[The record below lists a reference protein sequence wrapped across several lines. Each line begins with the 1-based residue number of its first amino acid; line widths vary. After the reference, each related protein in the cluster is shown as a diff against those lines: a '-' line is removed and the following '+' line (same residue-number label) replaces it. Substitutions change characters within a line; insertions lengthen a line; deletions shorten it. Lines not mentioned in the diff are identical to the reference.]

1 MIALDFPAA
10 WRFLLFE
17 APELPALSR
26 CGTAPVSATVRAV
39 VSQPATD
46 GGVAARKGFGYGGF
60 DAHGHA
66 RECCGHNCLL
76 TFIPAILLL
85 LVSPYK
91 DSDSIRFHAWQSVLL
106 NITAFLTEIAFG
118 IVAFLFIFTNMATLI
133 FVLRML
139 WVLWL
144 VIWLGCVLRA
154 LNGKRFKIPLLGN
167 IAEKLSMK

>member
-1 MIALDFPAA
+1 MAVSTRTGMSENAAGTIAYF
-10 WRFLLFE
+10 
-17 APELPALSR
+17 
-26 CGTAPVSATVRAV
+26 
-39 VSQPATD
+39 
-46 GGVAARKGFGYGGF
+46 
-60 DAHGHA
+60 
-66 RECCGHNCLL
+66 
-76 TFIPAILLL
+76 TFIPAIILL

-91 DSDSIRFHAWQSVLL
+91 DSNSIRFHAWQSVLL

-118 IVAFLFIFTNMATLI
+118 IVEFLFVFTNMATLI